1 MDQEAAPAISPRKMR
16 IANAVF
22 FFISGFGYTT
32 WTSRIPDL
40 KQQLHLD
47 KAQLGAALFALPI
60 GLFVTIPFTG
70 WLLSKFSSNRIML
83 IGALAFNLML
93 ALVGYTNTYW
103 LFFVTLFF
111 FGSSRNLLN
120 LSTNTQSVTVQ
131 KFYDKSIIT
140 TFHGIWSLSGLAG
153 VFTSWV
159 MTFLNVPTYWHM
171 LSVSILLSIA
181 AILAFPN
188 TLHQKPEPKV
198 KLQSDYSNYLDRIWK
213 TVQHTFHLILS
224 DSALVIFA
232 LICFAT
238 MACENVMYDWSG
250 IYVREAVHANERIV
264 TTGLLVFM
272 VSVASGRFIGDRMRG
287 KWGIKRLLVN
297 SSILIV
303 FGFAVAI
310 LFPHVVTAL
319 IGFGLVGLG
328 VSCIVPLVYSMAG
341 KSKTLN
347 EGTAIAVVSTIGYLG
362 FLFVPPFVG
371 FVAQAASLQW
381 AFGVIALLGLL
392 IFWMATKIRDDE

>member
-1 MDQEAAPAISPRKMR
+1 VDQPAQALTPRKMR

-40 KQQLHLD
+40 KLQLHLD

-60 GLFVTIPFTG
+60 GLFVTIPFTSR
-70 WLLSKFSSNRIML
+70 LLSKFSSNGIML
-83 IGALAFNLML
+83 IGAIAFNLML
-93 ALVGYTNTYW
+93 ALVGYSNAYW
-103 LFFVTLFF
+103 MFIVILFF

-120 LSTNTQSVTVQ
+120 LATNTQSVSVQ

-153 VFTSWV
+153 VFTSWM
-159 MTFLNVPTYWHM
+159 MTFLNVPTRWHM
-171 LSVSILLSIA
+171 LVVAILLSVA
-181 AILAFPN
+181 GFLAYPN
-188 TLHQKPEPKV
+188 TLNQKPEPKEEIEDDNQTFFQ
-198 KLQSDYSNYLDRIWK
+198 KRFKTASLIFQDR
-213 TVQHTFHLILS
+213 
-224 DSALVIFA
+224 ALLKFA

-250 IYVREAVHANERIV
+250 IYIREAVHANEKIV

-272 VSVASGRFIGDRMRG
+272 VSVALGRFIGDRMTGR
-287 KWGIKRLLVN
+287 WGIKRLLVN

-303 FGFAVAI
+303 SGFAIAI
-310 LFPHVVTAL
+310 LLPHVVSALVGFSL
-319 IGFGLVGLG
+319 IGFG

-341 KSKTLN
+341 KSKALS
-347 EGTAIAVVSTIGYLG
+347 EGPAIAAVSSIGYLG

-371 FVAQAASLQW
+371 FVAQAVNLQV

-392 IFWMATKIRDDE
+392 ILWMTTKIGDTK

>member
-1 MDQEAAPAISPRKMR
+1 VDIQPATALSPRKMR

-40 KQQLHLD
+40 QQQLHLN

-60 GLFVTIPFTG
+60 GLFVTLPFTSR
-70 WLLSKFSSNRIML
+70 LLSAFSSNRIML
-83 IGALAFNLML
+83 IGALAFNVML
-93 ALVGYTNTYW
+93 ALVGFSNMYW
-103 LFFVTLFF
+103 QFIIILFF

-120 LSTNTQSVTVQ
+120 LSTNTQSVSVQ

-153 VFTSWV
+153 VFTSWI
-159 MTFLNVPTYWHM
+159 MTFCGVPTYWHL
-171 LSVSILLSIA
+171 LSVSLLLCILAVI
-181 AILAFPN
+181 AFPN
-188 TLHQKPEPKV
+188 TLHQKPEPQNNEPAFLFRK
-198 KLQSDYSNYLDRIWK
+198 RI
-213 TVQHTFHLILS
+213 LILQ
-224 DSALVIFA
+224 DKTLLKFA

-250 IYVREAVHANERIV
+250 IYIREAVHANEKIV

-272 VSVASGRFIGDRMRG
+272 FSVAVGRFIGDRLTG

-297 SSILIV
+297 SSLLIV
-303 FGFAVAI
+303 SGFAIAIALPRVA
-310 LFPHVVTAL
+310 TAL
-319 IGFGLVGLG
+319 IGFSLIGLG

-341 KSKTLN
+341 KSKTLS
-347 EGTAIAVVSTIGYLG
+347 GGPAIAAVSSIGYLG

-381 AFGVIALLGLL
+381 AFSIIALLGFL
-392 IFWMATKIRDDE
+392 ILWMTTKISEGE

>member
-1 MDQEAAPAISPRKMR
+1 MR

-40 KQQLHLD
+40 QLQLHLN

-60 GLFVTIPFTG
+60 GLFVTIPFTSR
-70 WLLSKFSSNRIML
+70 LLSKFSSNGIML
-83 IGALAFNLML
+83 IGALAFNFIL
-93 ALVGYTNTYW
+93 ALVGFSNLYW
-103 LFFVTLFF
+103 QFIIILFF

-120 LSTNTQSVTVQ
+120 LATNTQSVSVQ

-153 VFTSWV
+153 VFTSWM
-159 MTFLNVPTYWHM
+159 MTFLNVPTRWHM
-171 LSVSILLSIA
+171 LVVAILLSVA
-181 AILAFPN
+181 GMVAYPS
-188 TLHQKPEPKV
+188 TLNQKPEPKQEPED
-198 KLQSDYSNYLDRIWK
+198 KNLPLMQRMFKTAFLIFKDR
-213 TVQHTFHLILS
+213 
-224 DSALVIFA
+224 ALFKFA

-250 IYVREAVHANERIV
+250 IYVREAVHANEKIV

-272 VSVASGRFIGDRMRG
+272 VSVALGRFIGDKMTGR
-287 KWGIKRLLVN
+287 WGIKRLLVN

-303 FGFAVAI
+303 SGFAVAI
-310 LFPHVVTAL
+310 LLPHVGSA
-319 IGFGLVGLG
+319 LVGFSLVGFG

-341 KSKTLN
+341 KSKTLS
-347 EGTAIAVVSTIGYLG
+347 EGPAIAAVSSIGYLG

-371 FVAQAASLQW
+371 FVAQAVNLQV

-392 IFWMATKIRDDE
+392 ILWMTTKIDQGRS

>member
-1 MDQEAAPAISPRKMR
+1 VDQPASALTPRRMR

-40 KQQLHLD
+40 QLQLHLN

-60 GLFVTIPFTG
+60 GLFVTIPFTSR
-70 WLLSKFSSNRIML
+70 LLSKFSSNGIML
-83 IGALAFNLML
+83 IGALAFNFIL
-93 ALVGYTNTYW
+93 ALVGFSNLYW
-103 LFFVTLFF
+103 QFIIILFF

-120 LSTNTQSVTVQ
+120 LATNTQSVSVQ

-153 VFTSWV
+153 VFTSWM
-159 MTFLNVPTYWHM
+159 MTFLNVPTRWHM
-171 LSVSILLSIA
+171 LVVAILLSVA
-181 AILAFPN
+181 GMVAYPS
-188 TLHQKPEPKV
+188 TLNQKPEPKQEPED
-198 KLQSDYSNYLDRIWK
+198 KNLPLMQRMFKTAFLIFKDR
-213 TVQHTFHLILS
+213 
-224 DSALVIFA
+224 ALFKFA

-250 IYVREAVHANERIV
+250 IYVREAVHANEKIV

-272 VSVASGRFIGDRMRG
+272 VSVALGRFIGDKMTGR
-287 KWGIKRLLVN
+287 WGIKRLLVN

-303 FGFAVAI
+303 SGFAVAI
-310 LFPHVVTAL
+310 LLPHVGSA
-319 IGFGLVGLG
+319 LVGFSLVGFG

-341 KSKTLN
+341 KSKTLS
-347 EGTAIAVVSTIGYLG
+347 EGPAIAAVSSIGYLG

-371 FVAQAASLQW
+371 FVAQAVNLQV

-392 IFWMATKIRDDE
+392 ILWMTTKIDQGRS

>member
-1 MDQEAAPAISPRKMR
+1 MDQETSAALSPRKMR

-40 KQQLHLD
+40 QQQLHLN

-60 GLFVTIPFTG
+60 GLFVTLPFTSR
-70 WLLSKFSSNRIML
+70 LLSAFSSNRIML
-83 IGALAFNLML
+83 IGALAFNVML
-93 ALVGYTNTYW
+93 ALVGFSNMYW
-103 LFFVTLFF
+103 QFIIILFF

-120 LSTNTQSVTVQ
+120 LSTNTQSVSVQ
-131 KFYDKSIIT
+131 KYYSKSIIT

-153 VFTSWV
+153 VFTSWI
-159 MTFLNVPTYWHM
+159 MTFAGIPTYWH
-171 LSVSILLSIA
+171 LLAVSILLCIL
-181 AILAFPN
+181 AIIAFPN
-188 TLHQKPEPKV
+188 TLHQKPEAK
-198 KLQSDYSNYLDRIWK
+198 SDKSAF
-213 TVQHTFHLILS
+213 TFRKPALILQ
-224 DSALVIFA
+224 DKALLKFA

-250 IYVREAVHANERIV
+250 IYIREAVHANEKIV

-272 VSVASGRFIGDRMRG
+272 CSVAGGRFIGDRMTG

-297 SSILIV
+297 SSVLIV
-303 FGFAVAI
+303 SGFAIAI
-310 LFPHVVTAL
+310 ALPHVVTAL
-319 IGFGLVGLG
+319 IGFSLIGFG

-341 KSKTLN
+341 KSKTLA
-347 EGTAIAVVSTIGYLG
+347 EGPAIAAVSSVGYLG

-371 FVAQAASLQW
+371 FVAQAVNLQL
-381 AFGVIALLGLL
+381 AFSIIALLGFL
-392 IFWMATKIRDDE
+392 ILWMTTKINEGE